1 VACEELF
8 IRSLRRRGFRLT
20 PQREV
25 ILSALHQVV
34 GLATVEEILT
44 QVQMI
49 STAVDVSTVYRTLDL
64 LQKLGVVASVVG
76 SDGQRRYELLH
87 HHGPHIHLVCI
98 SCGEVTGAS
107 LEAFRPFMAHVREQ
121 HGFQVAIEQLSIT
134 GRCARCCATAE
145 ERDILPARS
154 VSAADLS
161 PVESQRAHPDT
172 TQREGYTS
180 PPNPLSAPETA
191 GDFASGEGERSPSPR
206 SGEGAGG

>member
-98 SCGEVTGAS
+98 SCG
-107 LEAFRPFMAHVREQ
+107 
-121 HGFQVAIEQLSIT
+121 
-134 GRCARCCATAE
+134 
-145 ERDILPARS
+145 
-154 VSAADLS
+154 
-161 PVESQRAHPDT
+161 
-172 TQREGYTS
+172 TS